1 MEIIKD
7 GLLGKAYF
15 ICEECR
21 CEFIEDIDK
30 CDEDWSK
37 TSIPFVTKCPQCHS
51 KCYDKFH
58 GPRIKKRT

>member
-7 GLLGKAYF
+7 GLIGKAYF
-15 ICEECR
+15 ICDECR

-37 TSIPFVTKCPQCHS
+37 TSIPLVTKCP
-51 KCYDKFH
+51 
-58 GPRIKKRT
+58 